1 LQRKITDRNADKPER
16 LAAYAANRQ
25 AHPHAASSIS
35 SLFLNRTFRSSRW
48 STTNT
53 SQIPLIG
60 IYVGKPIVKGGGAD

>member
-1 LQRKITDRNADKPER
+1 MRQTNKLILMR
-16 LAAYAANRQ
+16 LPLS
-25 AHPHAASSIS
+25 H
-35 SLFLNRTFRSSRW
+35 LFFLNRTFRSSRW